1 MNTGRI
7 LDIIIAVSGAA
18 CGYLFGELDGLLK
31 ALVIIVA
38 LDYITAISKT
48 IYLGGLK
55 ALSSQKGFRGT
66 FRKIG
71 LFAIVALAHIID
83 EHIIGSGAGLRT
95 AAIFLFIANEGVSLL
110 ENAGAMGVPI
120 PEKLIKT
127 LKQLKIS
134 GEKPQKQKNESEEKN
149 DEKNST

>member
-18 CGYLFGELDGLLK
+18 CGYLFGELDGILK
-31 ALVIIVA
+31 ALIIIII
-38 LDYITAISKT
+38 LDYISGVIIAISK
-48 IYLGGLK
+48 K
-55 ALSSQKGFRGT
+55 CLSSEIGFKGICK
-66 FRKIG
+66 KIM
-71 LFAIVALAHIID
+71 LFLVVALAHIID